1 VTTFYFFFFPLLV
14 RIAKKALTMADGA
27 GPISV
32 AVNVVIL
39 IACVVFIS
47 TLFQD
52 FYFHALAFVNAP
64 ADIRHHLFTVDSCIQ
79 ENESYLI
86 DIGQLNR
93 FEEGRGALDKKR
105 LTDLITETR
114 KVSEDLKND
123 MYTLGARRGS
133 EREKLDFWARLDW
146 VVRRRILEK
155 KLERLDALRLRLLVM
170 HLSIMAS

>member
-1 VTTFYFFFFPLLV
+1 
-14 RIAKKALTMADGA
+14 MADGA

-32 AVNVVIL
+32 AVNVAIL
-39 IACVVFIS
+39 VACVVFIS

-93 FEEGRGALDKKR
+93 FEEGRGTLDKKR
-105 LTDLITETR
+105 LTDLITEAR
-114 KVSEDLKND
+114 KVSEDLKKD
-123 MYTLGARRGS
+123 MYTLGARRGLA
-133 EREKLDFWARLDW
+133 EGEKLGFWARLDW

-170 HLSIMAS
+170 HLSIMAW